1 MTFADLIQSEMSWVL
16 QLVTFRI
23 RYHRSLMVV
32 RFHPGLRDDDGS
44 TAQPFRTMQQT
55 MYASKHADGLDKG

>member
-1 MTFADLIQSEMSWVL
+1 M
-16 QLVTFRI
+16 TFRI
-23 RYHRSLMVV
+23 RYHWSLMVV

-55 MYASKHADGLDKG
+55 TYASKRADGLDKG

>member
-1 MTFADLIQSEMSWVL
+1 
-16 QLVTFRI
+16 
-23 RYHRSLMVV
+23 MVV

-55 MYASKHADGLDKG
+55 TYASKHADGLDKGWYTLVRYEIEQCLSFV

>member
-1 MTFADLIQSEMSWVL
+1 MTF
-16 QLVTFRI
+16 RN
-23 RYHRSLMVV
+23 RYHWSLMVV

-55 MYASKHADGLDKG
+55 TYASKRADGLEQPGRIPLLTETIEHMIY